1 MGFNGPVWTHLAP
14 ALIGVTVALVGDLG
28 AGDLLDCA
36 DQLPN
41 RTRRRWRARLH
52 LDDRLARR
60 VLRSVPVWLGREFN
74 RLVHRGIADHGRG
87 SGGPHG
93 IVGGA
98 AIIHTSGVSVRF
110 DPVRYVTPNALEP
123 RHRSAL
129 PLPRAVARLAT

>member
-14 ALIGVTVALVGDLG
+14 ALIGLTVALVGDLG

-36 DQLPN
+36 DQLPD
-41 RTRRRWRARLH
+41 RTRRRWRARL
-52 LDDRLARR
+52 
-60 VLRSVPVWLGREFN
+60 LRSVPVWLDREFN